1 MKRSSKNT
9 PNTDF
14 PIPGLPTTRI
24 LRSDRSDLN
33 RCLMISWR
41 SQYSCRIYKPSEIDV
56 PKIVVGVSNN
66 VSSLSS
72 LAPLSLCAIATN
84 AFKSF
89 K

>member
-1 MKRSSKNT
+1 MNSSSKNT

-24 LRSDRSDLN
+24 LRSDESDAN
-33 RCLMISWR
+33 RFWMISWR
-41 SQYSCRIYKPSEIDV
+41 SQYSCRMYKPLSNAA
-56 PKIVVGVSNN
+56 PKIVGGVSNN
-66 VSSLSS
+66 VLSLSS

-84 AFKSF
+84 AFNSF